1 MLNNR
6 EIEDLQ
12 RRIQGLQENSTAPA
26 PEGTVWCPQDE
37 IINLLAL
44 VTDHLN
50 SKKEEKESYSRAVQ
64 RLASIESD
72 IEHIRRDIASL
83 CKVVRDGNGQP
94 SMIHRLT
101 NLETIV
107 THNREDIEEI
117 RGHAN
122 SIIAAKALSKSQVI
136 AGFMGMVITA
146 ILSSLALLATLLK

>member
-6 EIEDLQ
+6 EIEELQ
-12 RRIQGLQENSTAPA
+12 RRVRDLQENSTVPA
-26 PEGTVWCPQDE
+26 QDGTVWCPQEE

-44 VTDHLN
+44 VTEHLN
-50 SKKEEKESYSRAVQ
+50 SKKEEQESYSRAVQ

-101 NLETIV
+101 NLEIIV